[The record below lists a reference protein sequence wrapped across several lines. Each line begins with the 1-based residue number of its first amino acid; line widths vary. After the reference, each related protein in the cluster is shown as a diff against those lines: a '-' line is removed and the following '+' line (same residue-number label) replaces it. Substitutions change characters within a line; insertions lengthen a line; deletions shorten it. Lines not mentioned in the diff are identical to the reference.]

1 MNRPQLGPGAF
12 RLVLALFVVIE
23 HISRFKVGVV
33 SVMAFFVLSGF
44 WVAQIYDRNHA
55 HATRGVPLFYL
66 SRALRI
72 YPLYLAVFLI
82 MAAVSTLAGIPVD
95 PDVWIAL
102 PILGEASHG
111 KDIIGVTW
119 SLDIEL
125 QFYLLLPLLIV
136 ILRWPNGGLRWAILT
151 CALLIAWVLGVA
163 LASRYAVLSILLY
176 MPVFLFGTAIHL
188 FNFHVSRAQAR
199 VSVVLFLL
207 MGLVVALLPATRE
220 LLVYAR
226 GDRLTDALFAM
237 SWCIPLLPFIIYN
250 VRQPSDVRDRFL
262 GNLSYSIYL
271 VHYPLVTLGS
281 FILGRDMAKSEK
293 LIYLGLVLSV
303 SVAMYYLVDR
313 RSETFRHRF
322 IRDLLKRQEG
332 RANPVRVEN

>member
-1 MNRPQLGPGAF
+1 MNSPHLGPGAF
-12 RLVLALFVVIE
+12 RLLLALFVVIE

-33 SVMAFFVLSGF
+33 SVMAFFVLSGY
-44 WVAQIYDRNHA
+44 WVAQIFDRNHA

-72 YPLYLAVFLI
+72 FPLYLVIFL
-82 MAAVSTLAGIPVD
+82 MLAAVARLAGIPID

-136 ILRWPNGGLRWAILT
+136 ILRWPNGGLRWTILT
-151 CALLIAWVLGVA
+151 CALLIGWVLGVA

-176 MPVFLFGTAIHL
+176 MPVFLFGMAIYL
-188 FNFHVSRAQAR
+188 FDFRVSRAQAR
-199 VSVVLFLL
+199 VSVVIFLL
-207 MGLVVALLPATRE
+207 MGVVVALLPATRE

-237 SWCIPLLPFIIYN
+237 SWCIPLLPFIIHN
-250 VRQPSDVRDRFL
+250 VRQPSDARDRFL
-262 GNLSYSIYL
+262 GNLSYAVYL
-271 VHYPLVTLGS
+271 VHFPLVTISVFL
-281 FILGRDMAKSEK
+281 LGRHMVSWEK

-303 SVAMYYLVDR
+303 SVVMYHLVDR
-313 RSETFRHRF
+313 PSEAFRHRF
-322 IRDLLKRQEG
+322 IRDLLRRQDG
-332 RANPVRVEN
+332 RTNSVRNT